1 MQKPP
6 KKKPIPSE
14 RINNLVLPS
23 LPKPIIPLVEIKDKV
38 VPKLK
43 PKSKKKRKKI
53 VTKLTYDDLK
63 ISYKDE
69 NVFGKTFSK
78 KAKHLKCAIDFLTL
92 HQYLNRRGKIKENEY
107 KFIKKRYIWQYI
119 YYLRINNKNVDIFKK
134 YLGLGHKIKAI
145 QLYKMIKEETKKK
158 SDKSGNKIKNK
169 HVDKSELKTFINKL
183 FRKNLDLNVP
193 FMEYY
198 VMNNRKKISRPR
210 KNKAVVNTKKQTT
223 KLQTMPTKLQI
234 EVITDKGKVKN
245 DFTQSNVGIKI
256 NAKIEKA

>member
-92 HQYLNRRGKIKENEY
+92 HQYLNRRGKIKDKEY
-107 KFIKKRYIWQYI
+107 KFVKKRYIWQYI
-119 YYLRINNKNVDIFKK
+119 YYLRINNKKVEMFKK

-145 QLYKMIKEETKKK
+145 QLYKMIKEETGGNMSNK
-158 SDKSGNKIKNK
+158 SISKN
-169 HVDKSELKTFINKL
+169 ELNSFINKL

-198 VMNNRKKISRPR
+198 VMNNKK
-210 KNKAVVNTKKQTT
+210 KYNKKDNNPKKQTT

-256 NAKIEKA
+256 NAKIEKVQ